1 MKIDRIEINPQ
12 MQKEDAAQIL
22 GRIVERTGRRPSEA
36 VIQLLKKD
44 PKLMDAFFDGA
55 REGDRQR
62 QDLVNK

>member
-1 MKIDRIEINPQ
+1 MKTDRIEVNPQ

-22 GRIVERTGRRPSEA
+22 GRVVERTGRRPSEA

-44 PKLMDAFFDGA
+44 PKLMDAFFDGV
-55 REGDRQR
+55 REGDRQG